1 MAASLAG
8 GFVVGYWLDN
18 HFKTFPWLT
27 IIFFIGGIAAG
38 INTGIFI
45 VRKYKKTLAERE
57 NKKFL
62 TTTFDNDKQPP
73 S

>member
-1 MAASLAG
+1 MFLALVFDVAAALVG

-27 IIFFIGGIAAG
+27 IIFFVGGIAAG

-45 VRKYKKTLAERE
+45 VRKYKKTLTE
-57 NKKFL
+57 K
-62 TTTFDNDKQPP
+62 
-73 S
+73 